1 MVVGWLDGTLTGIM
15 QYNVTKRYF
24 PINPRVRLWVDVVK
38 FEGMVCRS

>member
-24 PINPRVRLWVDVVK
+24 PINPRVSQLVDVVT
-38 FEGMVCRS
+38 FDVFTFA